1 MKLRCHGVKANGQNW
16 KQKARVKR
24 LIHTHG
30 AAHRPTHALIFQPL
44 QIVRCSGDNAEV
56 ISSPL
61 CQSPTENKNSKVG
74 GAAHIYAGSEISA
87 SFNHRHHFE

>member
-1 MKLRCHGVKANGQNW
+1 MKLSCHRVKANGQNW

-24 LIHTHG
+24 PIHTHG

-61 CQSPTENKNSKVG
+61 CQSPTKNKNRKVG

-87 SFNHRHHFE
+87 SFNHHQHFE